1 MKPVPLEKVSVTI
14 LFLFFFFCPGCG
26 QKKQE
31 IKLNKINIAFQQWVG
46 YGPLY
51 LAQEKGFFR
60 KEGIELI
67 FIDEQLD
74 SARRDAFKV
83 GMLDCEAGTIDLL
96 VAKRAQDTPIA
107 AVLEMDYSFGGDGIV
122 ATSDIQK
129 LEGLYGKTV
138 ALARDD
144 VGESF
149 ISFLFHKYG
158 LSLDK
163 LTFVAKRPQEVAQA
177 FLIGEVDAVVT
188 WEPWLSQ
195 ALERSASHILV
206 SSKEESGVIIDTLNI
221 REDIIKNN
229 PALVKGLMRG
239 WFKAVEYCQ
248 EHPQEASEIIAGH
261 YNLTAEEYRKQL
273 EGLRWLD
280 YRGQLSQERYN
291 SWVDVFNT
299 VAEIKFLNG
308 RISKKPDAQSALNQ
322 ELLKGLYPAFAED
335 PPPTAGLDEC
345 EGTPR

>member
-1 MKPVPLEKVSVTI
+1 
-14 LFLFFFFCPGCG
+14 
-26 QKKQE
+26 
-31 IKLNKINIAFQQWVG
+31 
-46 YGPLY
+46 
-51 LAQEKGFFR
+51 
-60 KEGIELI
+60 
-67 FIDEQLD
+67 
-74 SARRDAFKV
+74 
-83 GMLDCEAGTIDLL
+83 
-96 VAKRAQDTPIA
+96 
-107 AVLEMDYSFGGDGIV
+107 MDYSFGGDGIV

-345 EGTPR
+345 EERTAWRDVTEWVCSTDNVGRDNPHRFASQSGGGQYRYPGHARGDVFHFGAGRIWDLFRI